1 MENMNKDL
9 NNSDDNINEDNFN
22 DPNDIIDYISSLENK
37 ERDIFLLINETKKKL
52 KSLNNSLIEDYTK
65 IINKEVNE
73 DIEKKLLDGINS
85 TIEQFNNQC
94 NDFDK
99 FIIKLDKNFDKKQN
113 SLENS
118 KNLVSSLK
126 TSKRELEEDYK
137 QYILKY
143 SSNQTFEFDDNIN
156 KLMEENKIINEK
168 LEEKNRII
176 EKKNKEYQIK
186 EEQYNNLVQNF
197 NELQNKN
204 EENKKELIK
213 IKDEN
218 KTLNNNYNQMIN
230 NVLEKIQKEE
240 DEKKNNKNN
249 DNFNERPE
257 NEKMV
262 IRKIKEKMDLNEQQK
277 KILEMNYEKLI
288 QYVFNLD
295 LENQTLIKNTT
306 NLKEKV
312 TNLETKNEQL
322 KNNLDDEKKNIFIL
336 KSEND
341 KMKNKIEE
349 LVSESEINKL
359 FRPSN
364 LLNNLRNTSMQKETI
379 NNNFR
384 IINNKEKNPFETKK
398 SDNSLN
404 KISISP
410 FNVNNLDNNNKN
422 VNNEMP
428 IEKKNI
434 LKNETVLIFTN
445 KKNENSDE
453 EDSKNSLKIENNN
466 ILYNNND
473 DKINNNNDNFIDDR
487 MSMIIKENEKSNLQ
501 DILKEEE
508 PEQNEKIN
516 RTFNKKN
523 KKKNNIEES
532 NEIKKKLS
540 LTESKIQ
547 SFCVEG
553 NNENNIIENNNIE
566 NNKDENNENSSND
579 ENESNKTIED
589 IGEMLINEKD
599 ILNTSFDMISL
610 RKKSEIL
617 KLLENSDDNSNSYEM
632 FSDFVQHIEKKNKKT
647 KRVLFITCNYIYIL
661 KVESIEVLF
670 KFKREH
676 LKKFTIS
683 NRNCNM
689 LAFHFSKGNDLVI
702 EIFRRLELLYYFR
715 NLYKSRKFGKLAFKY
730 SDEFNVKLNGKYIT
744 ISISPSA
751 DTIAQNF
758 QNAIKLDYL
767 YKMTAGLFSYNFTEK
782 FVVLTGIG
790 LLYFDNPNK
799 PPKKLIPIIGS
810 EINEVKEKK
819 YGRPFC
825 FEIKCL
831 NKYNVVFATKSK
843 EELNQ
848 WLNAFKQMNN
858 SYERKISNLQEK
870 DLEGI
875 DTYLV

>member
-1 MENMNKDL
+1 MKDNL
-9 NNSDDNINEDNFN
+9 NNSDDNINVDNFN
-22 DPNDIIDYISSLENK
+22 DPNDMIEYISTLENK
-37 ERDIFLLINETKKKL
+37 ERDIFLLMNETKKKL
-52 KSLNNSLIEDYTK
+52 KSLNDSLIEDYTK
-65 IINKEVNE
+65 IVNKEVNE

-85 TIEQFNNQC
+85 TLDQFNNQC

-113 SLENS
+113 FLENS
-118 KNLVSSLK
+118 KNLISSLK
-126 TSKRELEEDYK
+126 TSKREIEEDYK
-137 QYILKY
+137 NFILKY

-186 EEQYNNLVQNF
+186 EEQYNNLVHNF

-218 KTLNNNYNQMIN
+218 KTLNNNYNQMVN

-240 DEKKNNKNN
+240 DEKTNNKIN
-249 DNFNERPE
+249 DDFNERSE

-277 KILEMNYEKLI
+277 KICEMNYEKLL

-295 LENQTLIKNTT
+295 LENQNLIKNST

-312 TNLETKNEQL
+312 TNLENKNEQL
-322 KNNLDDEKKNIFIL
+322 KNNLEDEKKNIFVL

-349 LVSESEINKL
+349 LISESEINKL

-364 LLNNLRNTSMQKETI
+364 LLNNLRNSTIQKDTI
-379 NNNFR
+379 NNNFQ
-384 IINNKEKNPFETKK
+384 IINKNDDKNPFEVKK
-398 SDNSLN
+398 FDENLN

-410 FNVNNLDNNNKN
+410 INNNLDNNKN
-422 VNNEMP
+422 INNNIPEMP

-434 LKNETVLIFTN
+434 LKNETVLVFTN
-445 KKNENSDE
+445 KKNENEKIE
-453 EDSKNSLKIENNN
+453 EKDSKKSLKIESNNYF
-466 ILYNNND
+466 INNND
-473 DKINNNNDNFIDDR
+473 DKINNNDNNIIDDR

-501 DILKEEE
+501 DILKEESIK
-508 PEQNEKIN
+508 NEKIN
-516 RTFNKKN
+516 RTSN
-523 KKKNNIEES
+523 KKKSKKNNKNLNEEINDS
-532 NEIKKKLS
+532 KKNFSSLS
-540 LTESKIQ
+540 ESKIQ
-547 SFCVEG
+547 NFCFEG
-553 NNENNIIENNNIE
+553 NNNNIENNIIENNE
-566 NNKDENNENSSND
+566 NSYNNEN
-579 ENESNKTIED
+579 ESDKTIED
-589 IGEMLINEKD
+589 IEDMEINEKE

-617 KLLENSDDNSNSYEM
+617 KLLELSDDNSNSYEM

-661 KVESIEVLF
+661 KVESIEVLY
-670 KFKREH
+670 KFKRVN

-689 LAFHFSKGNDLVI
+689 IAFHFSKGNDLVI

-730 SDEFNVKLNGKYIT
+730 SDEFNVKLNDKYIT

-782 FVVLTGIG
+782 FVVLTGVG

-799 PPKKLIPIIGS
+799 PPKNLIPIIGS

-858 SYERKISNLQEK
+858 TYERKISNLQEK

-875 DTYLV
+875 STYLV